1 MTQLPIYTAAL
12 GAFLIVLQVV
22 LMLTVGLHRSKGQ
35 FIGVG
40 DDRDLER
47 KVRRHGNLAE
57 NSGLFLVVIAL
68 FEMLSGQ
75 TAYVLSLCLVFAG
88 ARIFHALAFSSLAG
102 SHGEDLTG
110 GRKAFA
116 GMRALGAFGTLGVAL
131 ASAWGITSALMN
143 APMA

>member
-1 MTQLPIYTAAL
+1 MNLPIYSAAL
-12 GAFLIVLQVV
+12 GAFLIVLQVA
-22 LMLTVGLHRSKGQ
+22 LMLSVGFHRTKGQ

-40 DDRDLER
+40 EDKDLER

-68 FEMLSGQ
+68 FEMLVGQ
-75 TAYVLSLCLVFAG
+75 TTYVLVLCLVFAV
-88 ARIFHALAFSSLAG
+88 ARLLHALGFSSLAG

-116 GMRALGAFGTLGVAL
+116 GMRAMGAFGTLGVAL
-131 ASAWGITSALMN
+131 GSAFGIVTTLA
-143 APMA
+143 

>member
-1 MTQLPIYTAAL
+1 MNLPLYAAAL

-22 LMLTVGLHRSKGQ
+22 LMLSVGLHRSKGQ
-35 FIGVG
+35 FLGIG
-40 DDRDLER
+40 DDKDLER

-68 FEMLSGQ
+68 FEMLVGQ
-75 TAYVLSLCLVFAG
+75 TTYVLVLCIAFAV
-88 ARIFHALAFSSLAG
+88 ARIFHALGFASLAG

-116 GMRALGAFGTLGVAL
+116 GMRAMGAFGTLAVAL
-131 ASAWGITSALMN
+131 GSAWGIASNVALV
-143 APMA
+143 

>member
-1 MTQLPIYTAAL
+1 MNLPIYTAAL
-12 GAFLIVLQVV
+12 GAFIIVLQVA
-22 LMLTVGLHRSKGQ
+22 LMLSVGLHRGKGQ
-35 FIGVG
+35 FIGNG
-40 DDRDLER
+40 DDKDLER

-68 FEMLSGQ
+68 FEMLVGQ
-75 TAYVLSLCLVFAG
+75 TTYVLVLCIAFAI
-88 ARIFHALAFSSLAG
+88 ARLFHAVGFSSLAG

-131 ASAWGITSALMN
+131 GSAWGIVSTIA
-143 APMA
+143 